1 MRSLPLRS
9 TQTSPELSS
18 CRRCLVTVGQV
29 QEKRSAISL
38 EVICPERMRKT
49 TRMCRRVSC
58 ASARSTRSRSSSLRL
73 ALLVDI
79 DFLDNR
85 ELHRRMAA
93 STFAG
98 TPSADGRPTFA
109 QHPHRLPDRR
119 DLRKLMRVRGTV
131 CFEPAQKLD
140 EERGPIALGSAVD
153 ERWGV
158 RDELERAQRRPMP
171 SEKILESVL
180 FARLDSVNATSQ

>member
-93 STFAG
+93 STFA
-98 TPSADGRPTFA
+98 